1 MDGSLVNSFLI
12 DTKLSDSHLYQLS
25 MYITIYIYLIY
36 VSIYFYIIKIYIQL
50 KIHNVSL
57 PVVHL
62 IHVTTEMIKSLQYIY
77 NKDPISYIIM

>member
-25 MYITIYIYLIY
+25 MYITIYISYIC
-36 VSIYFYIIKIYIQL
+36 FYIIKIYIQL